1 VWPILAKIAPSLIGS
16 VVKVFTKKEETKQIR
31 KTAETKLASAKL
43 SGATSITLSD
53 AEWESIVAAGMGK
66 TWKDEYVTVVVTM
79 PYPMLLAGGVVMA
92 FTGDDRL
99 MEGTI
104 SGIKALTGAGV
115 DVGFMM
121 TAVITAAVGLKV
133 WRAK

>member
-1 VWPILAKIAPSLIGS
+1 MWGLLLKAVPGVISS
-16 VVKVFTKKEETKQIR
+16 VVGVFTKKEQTKQL
-31 KTAETKLASAKL
+31 KATAETKLSHAKL
-43 SGATSITLSD
+43 NGATSITLSD
-53 AEWESIVAAGMGK
+53 SEWESIMASNMNGS
-66 TWKDEYVTVVVTM
+66 WKDEYVTIVVTL
-79 PYPMLLAGGVVMA
+79 PFPMLIAGGVLLA

-99 MEGTI
+99 MIGTVDGI
-104 SGIKALTGAGV
+104 SALTAAGV